1 MMVTQRVD
9 FTGFCHGFAPSM
21 TLDIGALVSAM
32 VQGMSMRL
40 AACAAMAAALALSLA
55 ACSSMPDVS
64 SFRAPTFDLGS
75 FQVNDWNAYA
85 RNQTAVRAVSAN
97 DLVDGS
103 GACPA
108 MAPVAPSEASPDAAA
123 APPATGRGVG
133 LDMTECEVVTAS
145 GMPQSVNIGTNE
157 RGERTV
163 IMTYMTTERS
173 GTYRFVSGRLVS
185 LERGP
190 EPPASA
196 QAQKKPM
203 KKQANPKQSPPAT

>member
-1 MMVTQRVD
+1 M
-9 FTGFCHGFAPSM
+9 
-21 TLDIGALVSAM
+21 VSAM
-32 VQGMSMRL
+32 VQDTSIRGATIQGTTNWYAVS
-40 AACAAMAAALALSLA
+40 AALAAALALSLG
-55 ACSSMPDVS
+55 ACTSLPDFS
-64 SFRAPTFDLGS
+64 SFRAPTFD
-75 FQVNDWNAYA
+75 FNAFPVNDWNSYA
-85 RNQTAVRAVSAN
+85 KSQTSARPVSSN

-108 MAPVAPSEASPDAAA
+108 MAAPVPSEASPEAAA
-123 APPATGRGVG
+123 APPPTVRGVG
-133 LDMTECEVVTAS
+133 LDMTECEVVIAS

-190 EPPASA
+190 EAPAAA
-196 QAQKKPM
+196 QTQKKPT
-203 KKQANPKQSPPAT
+203 KKQAKPKQSPPPAT

>member
-1 MMVTQRVD
+1 M
-9 FTGFCHGFAPSM
+9 
-21 TLDIGALVSAM
+21 
-32 VQGMSMRL
+32 
-40 AACAAMAAALALSLA
+40 A
-55 ACSSMPDVS
+55 ACSSMPDVA

-85 RNQTAVRAVSAN
+85 RNQTSARSVSSN

-108 MAPVAPSEASPDAAA
+108 MAPSVPSEGSPEAAA
-123 APPATGRGVG
+123 APPPIARGVG

-163 IMTYMTTERS
+163 IMTYTTTERS

-190 EPPASA
+190 EAVAAA
-196 QAQKKPM
+196 QAQKKPT
-203 KKQANPKQSPPAT
+203 KKQAKPKQSPPPAT